1 MKLSGKKIIIVS
13 PHPDDETLG
22 AGGFIRKLIK
32 QKNIVKILTVSG
44 HLPPLYSRKDY
55 DTTVEEAKKAYKILG
70 VRDYTF
76 MEIPAT
82 FIGDEPVSKLNGA
95 FTSEFKKFEPNI
107 VLCPFPDRHI
117 DHRIIFDSVMVAS
130 RPVGFGKKIELL
142 AAYETLSET
151 HWNAPYIEPNFNHN
165 LVVDISDQIEDKLQ
179 ALRSY
184 RSQVDENLGP
194 RSVDSVKALAKF
206 RGSQAGFS
214 YGEAFYVIR
223 QIL

>member
-1 MKLSGKKIIIVS
+1 MTFKDKKVLIIS

-22 AGGFIRKLIK
+22 AGGFIKKLIDH
-32 QKNIVKILTVSG
+32 NNEVKILTISG
-44 HLPPLYSRKDY
+44 HLPPLYEQEDY
-55 DTTVEEAKKAYKILG
+55 ELTIQEAKKAYKVLG
-70 VRDYTF
+70 VKDYSF

-82 FIGDEPVSKLNGA
+82 FIADLPISELNG
-95 FTSEFKKFEPNI
+95 SISSYFKSFSPNI

-130 RPVGFGKKIELL
+130 RPVGFGKDIELL

-165 LVVDISDQIEDKLQ
+165 FIVDISDQIEDKLE
-179 ALRSY
+179 ALRCY
-184 RSQVDENLGP
+184 QSQIDETESP
-194 RSVDSVKALAKF
+194 RSIDSVKALAKF

-214 YGEAFYVIR
+214 YGEAFYIIR
-223 QIL
+223 QRY

>member
-1 MKLSGKKIIIVS
+1 MIIREKKIIVVS

-22 AGGFIRKLIK
+22 CGGFIKKLIE
-32 QKNIVKILTVSG
+32 QENTVKILTVSG
-44 HLPPLYSRKDY
+44 HLPPLYTREDY
-55 DTTVEEAKKAYKILG
+55 DLTVKEAKRAYNILG
-70 VRDYTF
+70 VTDF
-76 MEIPAT
+76 SFLEIPAT
-82 FIGDEPVSKLNGA
+82 FIGDKPVSELNGI
-95 FTSEFKKFEPNI
+95 FTSIFNDFEPNL

-117 DHRIIFDSVMVAS
+117 DHRIIFDSIMVAS

-165 LVVDISDQIEDKLQ
+165 LIVDITDQIEDKLE

-184 RSQVDENLGP
+184 RSQVDEKIGP
-194 RSVDSVKALAKF
+194 RSIESVKALAKF

-214 YGEAFYVIR
+214 FGEAFYLIR
-223 QIL
+223 QVF

>member
-1 MKLSGKKIIIVS
+1 MISGKRVIVIS

-22 AGGFIRKLIK
+22 AGGFIKKLID
-32 QKNIVKILTVSG
+32 QKNSVKILTVSG
-44 HLPPLYSRKDY
+44 HLPPLYTREDY
-55 DTTVEEAKKAYKILG
+55 EITVKEAKKAYKILG
-70 VRDYTF
+70 VDDYSF
-76 MEIPAT
+76 LELPAT
-82 FIGDEPVSKLNGA
+82 FIGDEPVSKLNGSIA
-95 FTSEFKKFEPNI
+95 SHFKEFEPNI

-130 RPVGFGKKIELL
+130 RPVGYGKKIELL

-165 LVVDISDQIEDKLQ
+165 LIVDISNQINEKLE

-184 RSQVDENLGP
+184 KSQVDEKMGP
-194 RSVDSVKALAKF
+194 RSIDSVKALAKF

-214 YGEAFYVIR
+214 FGEAFYVIR
-223 QIL
+223 QII

>member
-1 MKLSGKKIIIVS
+1 MISGKKVIVIS

-22 AGGFIRKLIK
+22 VGGFIKKLIDH
-32 QKNIVKILTVSG
+32 KNTVNILTVSG
-44 HLPPLYSRKDY
+44 HLPPLYTRDDY
-55 DTTVEEAKKAYKILG
+55 EITVKEAKKAYEILG
-70 VRDYTF
+70 VDDYNF
-76 MEIPAT
+76 LEIPAT
-82 FIGDEPVSKLNGA
+82 YIGDEPVSKLNGIIA
-95 FTSEFKKFEPNI
+95 SHFKEFEPNI

-130 RPVGFGKKIELL
+130 RPVGYGKKIELL

-165 LVVDISDQIEDKLQ
+165 LIVDISNQINEKLE

-184 RSQVDENLGP
+184 KSQVDEKMGP
-194 RSVDSVKALAKF
+194 RSIDSVKALAKF

-214 YGEAFYVIR
+214 FGEAFYVIR
-223 QIL
+223 QII